1 MRMPFF
7 IELSNKKILI
17 IGGGREGA
25 KRAEKYSKTGAK
37 VTVYSR
43 SFNQKILDLSSSASV
58 ELVEG
63 DVADEVK
70 LEELIKSS
78 DILMV
83 TLESDE
89 YNERI
94 LEMAKKYRV
103 LVNLANDAEKT
114 ELVVPIDS
122 SIGPFRI
129 AVTTEGKSSMVAREA
144 LHKIIDYLSGEE
156 ELMRLADLMY
166 NVKKIVRKSISDPTE
181 RLNIYYEVFNNNDL
195 RTALRTNDSLR
206 LKEILNKILRKHGLE
221 FKEIREHEEA

>member
-37 VTVYSR
+37 VIVYSR
-43 SFNQKILDLSSSASV
+43 SFNQKILDLSSSGSV

-103 LVNLANDAEKT
+103 LVNLASDAERT

-166 NVKKIVRKSISDPTE
+166 NVKKIVKKSISDPTE

-206 LKEILNKILRKHGLE
+206 LKEILNKILGKHGLE
-221 FKEIREHEEA
+221 FEEIREHEEA

>member
-7 IELSNKKILI
+7 IDLSNKKILI

-37 VTVYSR
+37 VVVYSR
-43 SFNQKILDLSSSASV
+43 SFDGKILELSSSGSV

-63 DVADEVK
+63 DVADEEK

-94 LEMAKKYRV
+94 QEIAKKYRV

-144 LHKIIDYLSGEE
+144 LHKIIDYLSREE
-156 ELMRLADLMY
+156 ELMRLAELMY
-166 NVKKIVRKSISDPTE
+166 NVKKIVRRSVSDPNE
-181 RLNIYYEVFNNNDL
+181 RLKIYYEVFNNNDL
-195 RTALRTNDSLR
+195 RAALRTNDPFNV
-206 LKEILNKILRKHGLE
+206 KEVLNNILRKHGLE
-221 FKEIREHEEA
+221 IEEIGEHEEA